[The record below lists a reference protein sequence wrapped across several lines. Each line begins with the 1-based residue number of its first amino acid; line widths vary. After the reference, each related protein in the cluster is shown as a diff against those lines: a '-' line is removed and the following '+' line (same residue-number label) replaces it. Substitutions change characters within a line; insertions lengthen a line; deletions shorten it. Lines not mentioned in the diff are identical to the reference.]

1 MSRPQAT
8 ENFFKH
14 INYDWLQSNPIPS
27 EHTRWNNF
35 MVLRETNQSRLK
47 EILESQVSMDN
58 PEQKKLNILWNK
70 GNDMTALNEMNIVT
84 ILNSNMIEDLN
95 ELLLHR
101 MEYGMMHL
109 FSLSS
114 YTDMKDS
121 TRNIIYFG
129 PASLGLPDRDYFLL
143 DSMQDKQTAY
153 KEYLQTFLSH
163 CKIEEEPD
171 TIYEFEKNIATVH
184 LPKADCR
191 DPHKIYNLYT
201 YDKLMDQFPGIKW
214 KSLFDHFKLPTDDKI
229 IISQPLFFKHIS
241 EHLVK
246 CYTDSDTMKHMMNY
260 MKYRFAKSVCTLID
274 DVSYKIHF
282 DFYCMKL
289 MGQKEQKPRWKRVV
303 ESIDGTLGEVLSK
316 VYVQKYFGEEQKNS
330 CKKMIGE
337 IVTTYKERIQNL
349 DWMSDATKEKALYK
363 LSKFNVKIG
372 YPDKWT
378 DFSKL
383 VLSDSK
389 TYYENMLECYRWSL
403 DDSLSKAYKPVDKL
417 EWHMNAHDVN
427 AYYSP
432 TMNEIVFPAGIL
444 QAPFYS
450 IHQTLAENLGGI
462 GAVIGHEITHGF
474 DDKGCLFDA
483 DGNLNNWWT
492 EEDSKLFNEKSK
504 KMEELFSSFDYF
516 GINVNGKLTLG
527 ENIADLGGVTLS
539 LKTLER
545 LVGTPLIKV
554 LNDNFIGDP
563 SLVKKYDT
571 QFDNEAKCL
580 FEQWAKVWRCNIT
593 DDHLKNQL
601 LTDPHSPAELRV
613 NGILCNLDKFYSL
626 YDIKEGDKMY
636 VKPDLRSKIW

>member
-1 MSRPQAT
+1 MSKPDVKN
-8 ENFFKH
+8 NFFK
-14 INYDWLQSNPIPS
+14 NVNFDWLESNPIPS

-35 MVLRETNQSRLK
+35 MVLRETNQERLK
-47 EILESQVSMDN
+47 EILESHNSTD
-58 PEQKKLNILWNK
+58 EQKKLNILWNK
-70 GNDMTALNEMNIVT
+70 GNDSKTLNDMNIVT
-84 ILNSNMIEDLN
+84 ILNSNMIDDLN

-121 TRNIIYFG
+121 SRNIIYFG
-129 PASLGLPDRDYFLL
+129 TAGLGLPDRDYFLL
-143 DSMQDKQTAY
+143 DKMQDKQSAY
-153 KEYLQTFLSH
+153 KDFLQKFLAYCNIDEDYNS
-163 CKIEEEPD
+163 
-171 TIYEFEKNIATVH
+171 IYEFEKNVATVH
-184 LPKADCR
+184 LPKAECR
-191 DPHKIYNLYT
+191 DPHKVYNLYT
-201 YDKLMDQFPGIKW
+201 FGELEKQFPGIMW
-214 KSLFDHFKLPTDDKI
+214 KLIFERFKLPTNDKI
-229 IISQPLFFKHIS
+229 VVSQPLFFKHIS
-241 EHLVK
+241 DYLTG
-246 CYTDSDTMKHMMNY
+246 CYTDNDMMKSMMNY
-260 MKYRFAKSVCTLID
+260 MKYRFAKTICSFID
-274 DVSYKIHF
+274 DKSYDIYF
-282 DFYCMKL
+282 DFYHMTL

-303 ESIDGTLGEVLSK
+303 ETIDSTLGEVLSK
-316 VYVQKYFGEEQKNS
+316 VYVQKYFSEEQKNS
-330 CKKMIGE
+330 CKKMIYE

-349 DWMSDATKEKALYK
+349 DWMSDVTKEKALYK

-383 VLSDSK
+383 VVSDSK
-389 TYYENMLECYRWSL
+389 TYFENILECYKWSIE
-403 DDSLSKAYKPVDKL
+403 DNLSKVYKPVDKL

-450 IHQTLAENLGGI
+450 INQTLAENLGGI

-474 DDKGCLFDA
+474 DDKGCMFDA

-492 EEDSKLFNEKSK
+492 DKDTTLFNERSK
-504 KMEELFSSFDYF
+504 KMEDLFSSFDYF

-545 LVGTPLIKV
+545 LVNTD
-554 LNDNFIGDP
+554 LNNQ
-563 SLVKKYDT
+563 T
-571 QFDNEAKCL
+571 KCL

-613 NGILCNLDKFYSL
+613 NGILCNLDEF
-626 YDIKEGDKMY
+626 YDIYNIMEGDKMY
-636 VKPDLRSKIW
+636 VNTELRSKIW

>member
-1 MSRPQAT
+1 MSKPTVT
-8 ENFFKH
+8 ENFFKSV
-14 INYDWLQSNPIPS
+14 NFNWLESNPIPN

-47 EILESQVSMDN
+47 EILESHNSTE
-58 PEQKKLNILWNK
+58 EQKKLNILWNK
-70 GNDMTALNEMNIVT
+70 GNDSKTLNEMNIVS
-84 ILNSNMIEDLN
+84 IVNSSSTNININDLN

-101 MEYGMMHL
+101 MEYGLMHL
-109 FSLSS
+109 FSISS
-114 YTDMKDS
+114 YTDMKES

-129 PASLGLPDRDYFLL
+129 PAGLGLPDRDYYLL

-153 KEYLQTFLSH
+153 KEYLQTFLTH
-163 CKIEEEPD
+163 CNIDED
-171 TIYEFEKNIATVH
+171 YTSIYEFEKNVATVH
-184 LPKADCR
+184 LPKAECR
-191 DPHKIYNLYT
+191 DPHKIYNLYSFSE
-201 YDKLMDQFPGIKW
+201 LVEQFPGIQW
-214 KSLFDHFKLPTDDKI
+214 ASIFERFKLPTNDKI
-229 IISQPLFFKHIS
+229 VVTQPLFFKHIS
-241 EHLVK
+241 EHMVK
-246 CYTDSDTMKHMMNY
+246 CYQNGDMMKCMMNY
-260 MKYRFAKSVCTLID
+260 MKYRFAKSVSTLID
-274 DVSYKIHF
+274 DKSYNIYF
-282 DFYCMKL
+282 DFYCKTL
-289 MGQKEQKPRWKRVV
+289 MGQKEQKPRWKQVV
-303 ESIDGTLGEVLSK
+303 ENIDGTLGEVLSK
-316 VYVQKYFGEEQKNS
+316 VYVQKYFGEDQKNS
-330 CKKMIGE
+330 CKKMIDE

-349 DWMSDATKEKALYK
+349 DWMSDVTKEKALHK

-383 VLSDSK
+383 VVYDSK
-389 TYYENMLECYRWSL
+389 TYYENMLECYKWSME
-403 DDSLSKAYKPVDKL
+403 DSLSKAYKPVDKL

-450 IHQTLAENLGGI
+450 INQTLAENLGGI

-474 DDKGCLFDA
+474 DDKGCMFDA

-492 EEDSKLFNEKSK
+492 ETDIIQFNERSK
-504 KMEELFSSFDYF
+504 KMEDLFSSFDYF

-545 LVGTPLIKV
+545 LVSSK
-554 LNDNFIGDP
+554 
-563 SLVKKYDT
+563 
-571 QFDNEAKCL
+571 NEEKCL

-613 NGILCNLDKFYSL
+613 NGILCNLDEFYSA

-636 VKPDLRSKIW
+636 VKPELRSKIW